1 MFHVPL
7 SSPTMMCLCVLSLAE
22 LMEWIRYDWQ
32 QVTARG
38 KKELKTPSTILY
50 DIHKPNTADRIHFP
64 SHEEQIVLTTAVQT
78 ALYVVTN
85 VGFWVW
91 DVCYLSP

>member
-1 MFHVPL
+1 MYVCPL
-7 SSPTMMCLCVLSLAE
+7 ISRAY
-22 LMEWIRYDWQ
+22 EWIRYDWQ

-38 KKELKTPSTILY
+38 KKERKTPNTILY
-50 DIHKPNTADRIHFP
+50 DIHKPNTADKIHFP
-64 SHEEQIVLTTAVQT
+64 SHAEQIVLTAVVQT

-91 DVCYLSP
+91 AVCYLSP